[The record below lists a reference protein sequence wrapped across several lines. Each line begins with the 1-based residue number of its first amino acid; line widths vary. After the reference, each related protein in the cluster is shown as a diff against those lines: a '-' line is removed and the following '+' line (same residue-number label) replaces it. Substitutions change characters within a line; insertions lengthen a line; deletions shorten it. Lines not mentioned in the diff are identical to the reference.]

1 MSWRITRRSVLASG
15 AVVGLGGAAAGDP
28 HRIVS
33 LNPCLDVILV
43 HVADRAQIAAI
54 SHYSHEPSSSSIGPA
69 GGARHRCRTPVEARS
84 KTAQPLCTIGF
95 H

>member
-1 MSWRITRRSVLASG
+1 MLTRRSALAAG
-15 AVVGLGGAAAGDP
+15 AVVGLGGAATAREP
-28 HRIVS
+28 RRVVS

-69 GGARHRCRTPVEARS
+69 GATLIPAGASRPPI
-84 KTAQPLCTIGF
+84 QPLGA
-95 H
+95 